1 MQKEILKVTNSEVHV
16 QIHNYYTEK
25 DFKTLI
31 TFPVSNGDF
40 GNLEFNE
47 RSFAKDSHV
56 FRKRLTVPLVHCNSS
71 CTV

>member
-1 MQKEILKVTNSEVHV
+1 MKVTNSEVHV

-47 RSFAKDSHV
+47 RSFA
-56 FRKRLTVPLVHCNSS
+56 
-71 CTV
+71 